1 MYATMSPFASPAQM
15 GSVYR
20 KTGVEIDVQSASPH
34 RLVAMLFDGVLESIA
49 QAHGAIVAG
58 NVALK
63 SRAIRRAVAIVDEG
77 LKSALDVQQ
86 GGRLA
91 NDLDEL
97 YAYVT
102 LRLTQANLRND
113 VQALDECKRLL
124 QPLQQAWSEIAGRV

>member
-1 MYATMSPFASPAQM
+1 MYATLSPFASPSQM

-34 RLVAMLFDGVLESIA
+34 RLVAMLFDGVMESIA

-63 SRAIRRAVAIVDEG
+63 ARALRRAVAIVDEG
-77 LKSALDVQQ
+77 LKAALDVQQ

-91 NDLDEL
+91 NDLGEL

-124 QPLQQAWSEIAGRV
+124 QPLQQAWAEIGDRV

>member
-1 MYATMSPFASPAQM
+1 MYASLSPFASPAQL

-58 NVALK
+58 NIALK
-63 SRAIRRAVAIVDEG
+63 ARALRRAVAIVDEG
-77 LKSALDVQQ
+77 LKSALDAQQ

-91 NDLDEL
+91 TDLGDL
-97 YAYVT
+97 YAYIT

-113 VQALDECKRLL
+113 VQALEECKHLL
-124 QPLQQAWSEIAGRV
+124 QPLQQAWAEIGDRV

>member
-1 MYATMSPFASPAQM
+1 MYATFSPFASPAQP

-58 NVALK
+58 NIALK
-63 SRAIRRAVAIVDEG
+63 ARALRRAVAIVDEG
-77 LKSALDVQQ
+77 LKSALDAQQ

-91 NDLDEL
+91 TDLGDL
-97 YAYVT
+97 YAYIT
-102 LRLTQANLRND
+102 LRLTQANLHSD
-113 VQALDECKRLL
+113 VQALEECKHLL
-124 QPLQQAWSEIAGRV
+124 QPLQQAWAEIGDRV

>member
-1 MYATMSPFASPAQM
+1 MYATLSPFASPSQM

-34 RLVAMLFDGVLESIA
+34 RLVAMLFDGVMEAIA
-49 QAHGAIVAG
+49 QAHGAIAAG

-63 SRAIRRAVAIVDEG
+63 ARALRRAVAIVDEG
-77 LKSALDVQQ
+77 LKAALDVQQ

-91 NDLDEL
+91 NDLGEL
-97 YAYVT
+97 YAYIT

-113 VQALDECKRLL
+113 VMALDECKRLL
-124 QPLQQAWSEIAGRV
+124 QPLQQAWAEIGDRV